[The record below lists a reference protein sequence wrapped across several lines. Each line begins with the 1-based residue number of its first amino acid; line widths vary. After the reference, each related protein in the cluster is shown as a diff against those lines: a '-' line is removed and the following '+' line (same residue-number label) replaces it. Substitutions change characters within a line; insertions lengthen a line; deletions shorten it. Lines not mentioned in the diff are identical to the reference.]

1 MKASMGSTL
10 VVRGDQGSL
19 RGSSARKPMG
29 ARRPAALVKDGPEE
43 WVHRGHSVARLFS
56 CGRTLTT
63 SLPSRSEEHTSELQS
78 LMRSSYA
85 VFSLKKKTHKKST
98 HYKITQKQ

>member
-63 SLPSRSEEHTSELQS
+63 SLPRSVETLRSEEHTSELQS
-78 LMRSSYA
+78 LMRISYA
-85 VFSLKKKTHKKST
+85 GFCLIKKK
-98 HYKITQKQ
+98 YI